1 MEEKLQTHHNYQRHR
16 RTTTT
21 NHYQLHLKDDRMQP
35 MRSITGDQMDATANH
50 QRVPGPTLPTVQSL
64 QSVIAPQVPMRHHM
78 AQCRTHMIDPT
89 HHRSVGRTQAKAKHS
104 ITTRNLLPSNRAK
117 PTTPKPGRRVA
128 TTKTQGHQHQNQPAH
143 RHDDNHTRSKTTP
156 TNQRQRTVPR

>member
-35 MRSITGDQMDATANH
+35 MRSITGDQMDAVANH
-50 QRVPGPTLPTVQSL
+50 QRVPGPTLPTMQSL

-78 AQCRTHMIDPT
+78 APVQNTHDRPDAPQICR
-89 HHRSVGRTQAKAKHS
+89 
-104 ITTRNLLPSNRAK
+104 
-117 PTTPKPGRRVA
+117 
-128 TTKTQGHQHQNQPAH
+128 QN
-143 RHDDNHTRSKTTP
+143 TS
-156 TNQRQRTVPR
+156 